1 MKSGSFLL
9 IAKKRSRIFVFSR
22 KTNNILSGG
31 IFEISRQWKLA
42 PVFASFL
49 IIGVSIV
56 VFLKINPDK
65 TENWNAKI
73 EKASDAEIMA
83 AIDLEKSENQ
93 ELALQMVA
101 LSLKKNDILF
111 QPEKLKKE
119 DIEKSIDD
127 LTENEIYNELDIN

>member
-1 MKSGSFLL
+1 MPF
-9 IAKKRSRIFVFSR
+9 
-22 KTNNILSGG
+22 
-31 IFEISRQWKLA
+31 Q
-42 PVFASFL
+42 
-49 IIGVSIV
+49 IG
-56 VFLKINPDK
+56 NY
-65 TENWNAKI
+65 
-73 EKASDAEIMA
+73 
-83 AIDLEKSENQ
+83 Q